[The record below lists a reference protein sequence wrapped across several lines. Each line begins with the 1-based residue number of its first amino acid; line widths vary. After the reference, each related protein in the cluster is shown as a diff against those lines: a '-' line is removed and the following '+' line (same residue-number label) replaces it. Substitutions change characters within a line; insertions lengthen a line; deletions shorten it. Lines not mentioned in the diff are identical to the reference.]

1 MGLVKKAL
9 KLGVTALNPVKL
21 AKKGLT
27 AIRQDWQSVTGQSAA
42 RRAQEA
48 AAIAQKDAL
57 AQQAEIAAVQAK
69 QQQSLQNM
77 QANAQVDLR
86 ADNLTTVVA
95 GGTADLLATDDTAA
109 RKRRQ
114 GGGLASSLGL
124 NV

>member
-21 AKKGLT
+21 AKKGVKAT
-27 AIRQDWQSVTGQSAA
+27 RQDWQSVTGQSAA
-42 RRAQEA
+42 RRAQEQA
-48 AAIAQKDAL
+48 AAMQKDAL
-57 AQQAEIAAVQAK
+57 AQQAEIAAIQAK

-86 ADNLTTVVA
+86 TDNLTTVVA